1 MPNHHDVLF
10 KAIFSEPRNAREHFE
25 RFLPPEVVATLD
37 LDQLRRVPGSFVTK
51 QSEERH
57 TDLLFEAPS
66 TTGGNA
72 YVYLLFEHQSTVDTF
87 MPLRMLGYMVNIW
100 EAHRRDTVAVHTRS
114 KTLPPIIPLVLYQ
127 GSERW
132 TASPAFD
139 ALLSPAEPYRP
150 FVPDFRMLLTDL
162 AREED
167 DAIGPRNAPGL
178 ARLLMKYSGNPRL
191 ETELASWGPHFA
203 AVEGETPDLNHFD
216 YLLHY
221 LFGIQD
227 TLAPEDVQAV
237 LGDYVGP
244 RGLERMM
251 SIADQLRASGR
262 DEGLRK
268 GRKEGRKKGRQEG
281 RQEELARVVQKQL
294 TSKFGEL
301 DRGAIARLAGATR
314 QELDLWA
321 DRLLTADRIEDVFQ
335 G

>member
-100 EAHRRDTVAVHTRS
+100 EAHRRDKRS

-127 GSERW
+127 GNERW

-139 ALLSPAEPYRP
+139 ALLSPAEPYRS

-162 AREED
+162 AREDD

-268 GRKEGRKKGRQEG
+268 GRQEGRQEG
-281 RQEELARVVQKQL
+281 RREELARVVQKLL

-301 DRGAIARLAGATR
+301 DQVTTARLAAATR

-321 DRLLTADRIEDVFQ
+321 ERLLMADRIEDVFQ